1 MKSIEILKK
10 GNEHVKGYIMPIIF
24 TKDGALKLYKTRE
37 NSLYIWLK
45 YVGNRRL
52 SGHGVTFLYDDC
64 KRGVKFVRQMD
75 YWSIISQ
82 LIGVVAENIYYENS
96 VPIELLI

>member
-24 TKDGALKLYKTRE
+24 TKDGALKLYKRRE

-45 YVGNRRL
+45 YLGNRQVCPIMVLLPFAAIVNVESNSGVPFRL
-52 SGHGVTFLYDDC
+52 ANRL
-64 KRGVKFVRQMD
+64 FVHEFT
-75 YWSIISQ
+75 
-82 LIGVVAENIYYENS
+82 LA
-96 VPIELLI
+96 

>member
-45 YVGNRRL
+45 YVGNRQVCPIMVL
-52 SGHGVTFLYDDC
+52 LPFAAIVNAKSNSGIPF
-64 KRGVKFVRQMD
+64 
-75 YWSIISQ
+75 
-82 LIGVVAENIYYENS
+82 
-96 VPIELLI
+96 

>member
-10 GNEHVKGYIMPIIF
+10 GNEHVILIGYIMPIIF

-45 YVGNRRL
+45 YVGNRQVCPIMVL
-52 SGHGVTFLYDDC
+52 LPFAAIVNAKSNSGIPF
-64 KRGVKFVRQMD
+64 
-75 YWSIISQ
+75 
-82 LIGVVAENIYYENS
+82 
-96 VPIELLI
+96 